1 MVKPRLA
8 IAATLSISE
17 IEQKQRHDM
26 TPLNKGSHH
35 INGAY
40 VEDTAGRPID
50 LVYPATGE
58 VVGQLY
64 EATPAILEQA
74 LAGAKAAQADWART
88 KPVERGRIL
97 RRAEQLLRARRDEIA
112 RIETMDTG
120 RALSETMYDADGVAD
135 ALEFYAGVG
144 AVYNGEAI
152 PLNDTNFAY
161 TRREPLGVCVGIGAW
176 NYPLE
181 NAGWKSATALAAGNA
196 MIFKPSETAP
206 QVALIL
212 AEIYAEAGLP
222 AGLFNVVQGFGGV
235 AEALIRDPRTAKVS
249 LTGSVQTG
257 KKAMGLAGS
266 LMKIG
271 TMELGGKS
279 PLIIF
284 EDAPLEN
291 AVAGFMMANF
301 YSTGQICTNGTRV
314 FVQRSMKDKLLDAV
328 AERVAKIRIGD
339 PMDLNTN
346 MGPLV
351 SAAQLGKV
359 KAYIET
365 ARTEGATLVCGGGT
379 PKVAGMAGGFW
390 IEPTVFA
397 DVKDDMTIAREE
409 IFGPVASVLTFD
421 TEEEAIA
428 RANASMFGLGGAVFT
443 ENLGRAHRVAARL
456 ETGRVWINC
465 YNLAPVEVPIGGI
478 KDSGIGRECAMA
490 ALDTYTQAKS
500 VMVETGTFG
509 SVF

>member
-1 MVKPRLA
+1 
-8 IAATLSISE
+8 
-17 IEQKQRHDM
+17 M

-58 VVGQLY
+58 VIGRLH
-64 EATPAILEQA
+64 EATPAIIEQA

-88 KPVERGRIL
+88 RPIERGRIL

-135 ALEFYAGVG
+135 ALEFFGGVIAGYG
-144 AVYNGEAI
+144 GDSMQLGDA
-152 PLNDTNFAY
+152 LWY

-196 MIFKPSETAP
+196 MIFKSSETAP

-212 AEIYAEAGLP
+212 AEIYTEAGLP
-222 AGLFNVVQGFGGV
+222 PGLFNVVQGYGGV
-235 AEALIRDPRTAKVS
+235 GEALVRDPRTAKVS
-249 LTGSVQTG
+249 LTGSVPTG
-257 KKAMGLAGS
+257 KKVMGLAGS
-266 LMKIG
+266 LMKPG

-291 AVAGFMMANF
+291 AVSGILMANY

-314 FVQRSMKDKLLDAV
+314 FVHRSIRDELV
-328 AERVAKIRIGD
+328 ERVAARVANIRVGD
-339 PMDLNTN
+339 PMDPNTN
-346 MGPLV
+346 MGPLI
-351 SAAQLGKV
+351 SAAQLAKV
-359 KAYIET
+359 EGYIQS
-365 ARTEGATLVCGGGT
+365 AITEGATLVCGGKRAIVPGLE
-379 PKVAGMAGGFW
+379 GGFW
-390 IEPTVFA
+390 IEPTIFT
-397 DVKDDMTIAREE
+397 DVRDDMTIAREE
-409 IFGPVASVLTFD
+409 IFGPVASILTFD
-421 TEEEAIA
+421 DEEEVIT
-428 RANASMFGLGGAVFT
+428 RANASSLGLASAVFT
-443 ENLGRAHRVAARL
+443 ENLARAHRVAGRL
-456 ETGRVWINC
+456 EAGRTWINS
-465 YNLAPVEVPIGGI
+465 YNVSPVEVPFGGV
-478 KDSGIGRECAMA
+478 KDSGIGRECGIA
-490 ALDTYTQAKS
+490 ALDHFTQVKS
-500 VMVETGTFG
+500 IMVETGPMAC
-509 SVF
+509 VF